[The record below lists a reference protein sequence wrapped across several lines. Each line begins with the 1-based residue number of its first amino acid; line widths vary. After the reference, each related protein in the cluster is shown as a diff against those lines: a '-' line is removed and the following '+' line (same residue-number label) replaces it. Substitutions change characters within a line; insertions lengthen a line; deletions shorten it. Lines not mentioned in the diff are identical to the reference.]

1 MVSKSE
7 RKPREPDEQISVEHE
22 VAMVKEL
29 VTENVEGGHI
39 VFCEEASKWLHI
51 LKRLESLVFL
61 CFLLK

>member
-7 RKPREPDEQISVEHE
+7 RKPKEPNEQISVEHE

-39 VFCEEASKWLHI
+39 VFCEEASN
-51 LKRLESLVFL
+51 LVTHPKKAGKSSVL
-61 CFLLK
+61 VLLLK